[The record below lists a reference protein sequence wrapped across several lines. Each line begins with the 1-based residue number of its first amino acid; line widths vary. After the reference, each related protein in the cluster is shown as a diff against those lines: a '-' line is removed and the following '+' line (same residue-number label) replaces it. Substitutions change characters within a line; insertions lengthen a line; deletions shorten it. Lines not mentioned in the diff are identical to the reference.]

1 MFPIKDGIAHPTHIR
16 IKLASPDGSRLEEP
30 IYGRCLLNH
39 LTILHGQSE
48 QDLHFQTLCNRVQM
62 HRESIDLII
71 LTPSTPPD
79 PQSLFIA
86 HAETCPT
93 FFHPTEERTSQRIRV
108 ATAAV
113 IERDDGAMLLTR
125 RTTAM
130 KSFPKTWVVPGGHI
144 ELHETWKEA
153 LQREIQEEVGLKDL
167 YDLKILGLWESVY
180 PPVWQESPPL
190 RQHLVIYWTCKTSS
204 QAIQP
209 SKEEIEEYVWLTPAQ
224 AASLVGRNA
233 ISGQIEV
240 VRVEDSS
247 SHLLSLSDMRG
258 SLKTRT
264 GTTQGT
270 RFALTQH
277 SLQ

>member
-1 MFPIKDGIAHPTHIR
+1 
-16 IKLASPDGSRLEEP
+16 
-30 IYGRCLLNH
+30 
-39 LTILHGQSE
+39 
-48 QDLHFQTLCNRVQM
+48 M
-62 HRESIDLII
+62 HRESNDIVI
-71 LTPSTPPD
+71 LTPSTRPD
-79 PQSLFIA
+79 PQDLLIA

-93 FFHPTEERTSQRIRV
+93 FFHPTKETISQAIRV

-125 RTTAM
+125 RTTKM
-130 KSFPKTWVVPGGHI
+130 KSFPETWVVPGGHI

-167 YDLKILGLWESVY
+167 YDFRILGLWESVY
-180 PPVWQESPPL
+180 PPVWQENPPL

-209 SKEEIEEYVWLTPAQ
+209 NKEEIEEYVWLTPAQ
-224 AASLVGRNA
+224 AASLIGQSA
-233 ISGQIEV
+233 ISEQIEV
-240 VRVEDSS
+240 VSVEDSS
-247 SHLLSLSDMRG
+247 SYLLSLSDMRG